1 MDLNVA
7 FILGCFLAA
16 VVMSQMEKDIQ
27 ANDPFKTECIRRKI
41 QCHSRAICRLDVVTE
56 TFYCQCI
63 PGHNGDGVHFCQ
75 EPSAKITISPEQICD
90 GTSSQLCVVKSAPGK
105 SVQFSIFVEG
115 NYDQYN
121 IQWFKFYSS
130 YGHTFYSYR
139 KRLTS
144 SSQSSANIQ
153 ILNDGLIVKIDNVM
167 EDDFFPNLF
176 WAQLDIRSTL
186 EISDEL
192 QPHEISSY
200 EILNPSQLRFY
211 FALDALP
218 IDIGKYL
225 TGDTIVIHLS
235 SYMNVSLTSF
245 VNWVKEPD
253 NITLIHSV
261 HTSLANSTNMI
272 KIHDLQ
278 EEDFGKIRAVI
289 YDYLPSIPGKVMVAQ
304 KLFVIRKDISKVCMG
319 LRSVRHCKCN
329 PGFKGNGIHCVDVD
343 ECKEEMAAQCLPHA
357 TCVNTYGSY
366 ICKCPNGYEGDGIYS
381 CIDVDECFRGL
392 AHCNT
397 NASCMNTLGSYVC
410 ICPKGFFSRSG
421 ECRAKSIWT
430 PWSPWSI
437 CSVTCGNQNQMRFRI
452 CTHPESGMRCLGPTA
467 DLKPCPNLREC
478 PVNGQWSEW
487 SPWSTCTQLCS
498 GIKRRIRVCNNPPPS
513 SNGQLCEGTPEETAA
528 CSSEHCPIDGSWS
541 LWSAWRPCPVT
552 CGLAV
557 VSRSRICNSPSAQNG
572 GKTCQ
577 GQEYEEATCGTPK
590 SQCEH
595 LTKTER
601 NST

>member
-1 MDLNVA
+1 MGIMFNVNSG
-7 FILGCFLAA
+7 LKKSNSYSKSVGNKK
-16 VVMSQMEKDIQ
+16 EKST
-27 ANDPFKTECIRRKI
+27 DPFKTECIRRKI

-63 PGHNGDGVHFCQ
+63 PGHSGDGVHFCQ

-90 GTSSQLCVVKSAPGK
+90 GTSSQLCVIKSTPGK
-105 SVQFSIFVEG
+105 SVQFSISVEG

-121 IQWFKFYSS
+121 IHWFKFYSS

-218 IDIGKYL
+218 VATHYF
-225 TGDTIVIHLS
+225 S
-235 SYMNVSLTSF
+235 FENVCR
-245 VNWVKEPD
+245 
-253 NITLIHSV
+253 
-261 HTSLANSTNMI
+261 
-272 KIHDLQ
+272 
-278 EEDFGKIRAVI
+278 EEDFGKIRALI
-289 YDYLPSIPGKVMVAQ
+289 YDYLPGIPGKVMVAQ
-304 KLFVIRKDISKVCMG
+304 KLFVIRK
-319 LRSVRHCKCN
+319 
-329 PGFKGNGIHCVDVD
+329 
-343 ECKEEMAAQCLPHA
+343 
-357 TCVNTYGSY
+357 
-366 ICKCPNGYEGDGIYS
+366 
-381 CIDVDECFRGL
+381 
-392 AHCNT
+392 
-397 NASCMNTLGSYVC
+397 
-410 ICPKGFFSRSG
+410 
-421 ECRAKSIWT
+421 AKSIWT

-478 PVNGQWSEW
+478 PVDGGW
-487 SPWSTCTQLCS
+487 SP
-498 GIKRRIRVCNNPPPS
+498 
-513 SNGQLCEGTPEETAA
+513 
-528 CSSEHCPIDGSWS
+528 
-541 LWSAWRPCPVT
+541 WSAWRPCPVT

-557 VSRSRICNSPSAQNG
+557 VSRSRICNSPSARNG

-577 GQEYEEATCGTPK
+577 GQEYEEATCGTPV
-590 SQCEH
+590 SGEARH
-595 LTKTER
+595 LFFNFIKIK
-601 NST
+601 